1 MTNRIDSAHENGIC
15 WPRMM
20 WVGTCD
26 GPSSVSA
33 LQSRPCFPSLS
44 PTGCL
49 PLLHSDYRSDRV
61 HKGTQDTVPT
71 PTHAHSLHSFS
82 VWLTLAFLPLLLPTH
97 HNPHHH
103 NPSSTISFSWTD
115 NTQRTSLFIP
125 PMDDHPS
132 THHLDPNPEI
142 ITMAELEND
151 PPQTSKCLTL
161 SAIVLFLAF
170 VASSVPTLLSPQPR
184 TNTSVVKASSGVVQ
198 PSFIATNLPGQQQRF
213 HQQQQQQQ
221 QVLPGAI
228 VYTSPATIPPSQAT
242 ADPLSPDQSPSTQNT
257 PDQNDQQ
264 QRREHLIEKTTILE
278 LFLIAVK
285 VSFKVAFW
293 FLSLI
298 YRGIRYAVVQPAGIL
313 MRLLETP
320 LGMMREIY
328 KTVMPVYSFFT
339 VAAIIGVVVGGKR
352 NTYIRIYFFLRYG

>member
-1 MTNRIDSAHENGIC
+1 
-15 WPRMM
+15 
-20 WVGTCD
+20 
-26 GPSSVSA
+26 
-33 LQSRPCFPSLS
+33 
-44 PTGCL
+44 
-49 PLLHSDYRSDRV
+49 
-61 HKGTQDTVPT
+61 
-71 PTHAHSLHSFS
+71 
-82 VWLTLAFLPLLLPTH
+82 
-97 HNPHHH
+97 
-103 NPSSTISFSWTD
+103 
-115 NTQRTSLFIP
+115 
-125 PMDDHPS
+125 
-132 THHLDPNPEI
+132 
-142 ITMAELEND
+142 MAELEND

-170 VASSVPTLLSPQPR
+170 VASSVPTLLSSQPR

-198 PSFIATNLPGQQQRF
+198 PSFIATNLPGPQQQF

-298 YRGIRYAVVQPAGIL
+298 YRSIRYAVVQPAGIL

-339 VAAIIGVVVGGKR
+339 VAAIIGVVVGAGDQCTWRGPGQDTTTISTPYTGRGTAQAAHHLIFLVLFARVTSVVAETSSYRTRTRKGASVDSSLYHQQSGSESFVR
-352 NTYIRIYFFLRYG
+352 NSVPWARTGPGTEEERETRSAAE